1 MNKKTNLMSLIF
13 SFFVTGVILFFVIQ
27 PSTLFYRVQ
36 LVVDNQKGVNF
47 SNKNWIITPDS
58 DGIVNFNLMGT
69 VENKNIN
76 LCKFEISPNEEG
88 KWYLQMGGYK
98 VIDSTF
104 IGKAQ
109 LGSKEYPM
117 EKDQY
122 YGFRLTQDN
131 GNLLAQGTITA
142 KVHKIYGTSSQLL
155 IFITLFASL
164 LQIFLVILALR
175 SEDE

>member
-1 MNKKTNLMSLIF
+1 MTNKKINLISLIS
-13 SFFVTGVILFFVIQ
+13 SFFVTGVILIFVIK
-27 PSTLFYRVQ
+27 PSALFYEVQ

-58 DGIVNFNLMGT
+58 DGIVNFNLMGK
-69 VENKNIN
+69 VENGNIN

-88 KWYLQMGGYK
+88 KWYLQMGGYQ
-98 VIDSTF
+98 VIDKMF

-117 EKDQY
+117 ERDQY

-131 GNLLAQGTITA
+131 GSLLAQGTITA
-142 KVHKIYGTSSQLL
+142 KVHKIYGTSSLLL
-155 IFITLFASL
+155 IFITLLASI
-164 LQIFLVILALR
+164 LQIFSYFIIKK
-175 SEDE
+175 

>member
-1 MNKKTNLMSLIF
+1 MNKKINLISLI
-13 SFFVTGVILFFVIQ
+13 SSLFVTGVILIFVIK
-27 PSTLFYRVQ
+27 PSTMFYQVQ
-36 LVVDNQKGVNF
+36 LIVDNQRGVNF

-69 VENKNIN
+69 VENRNIN
-76 LCKFEISPNEEG
+76 MCNFEIGPNEEG

-98 VIDSTF
+98 VIDNMF

-131 GNLLAQGTITA
+131 GSLLAQGTITA
-142 KVHKIYGTSSQLL
+142 KVHKLYGTSSQLL
-155 IFITLFASL
+155 IFITLFASI
-164 LQIFLVILALR
+164 LQIIWVVLAVR
-175 SEDE
+175 GRK

>member
-1 MNKKTNLMSLIF
+1 MGKKISLIGLIF
-13 SFFVTGVILFFVIQ
+13 SFFVTGVILIFVIK
-27 PSTLFYRVQ
+27 PSTVFYEVQ

-69 VENKNIN
+69 VENEGIN
-76 LCKFEISPNEEG
+76 LVKFEISPNEEG

-98 VIDSTF
+98 VIDNRF

-109 LGSKEYPM
+109 LGSREYPM
-117 EKDQY
+117 EKDQH

-131 GNLLAQGTITA
+131 GSLLAQGTITA

-155 IFITLFASL
+155 IFITLFASI
-164 LQIFLVILALR
+164 LQIFLVILSLR
-175 SEDE
+175 SKS